1 MNPRKRQGHIVTM
14 NIYLLT
20 KICVNYK
27 PSRRSWGLLASAVAW
42 IVFCLSAEVVI
53 FLALR
58 HPEISINNKSK
69 NYRGRIIADP
79 GFKGQNNAVF
89 HFEQQVKDI
98 YSFSTF
104 K

>member
-1 MNPRKRQGHIVTM
+1 M
-14 NIYLLT
+14 
-20 KICVNYK
+20 
-27 PSRRSWGLLASAVAW
+27 LASAVAW

-58 HPEISINNKSK
+58 HTEISINNKYK
-69 NYRGRIIADP
+69 NYRDRIIADH

-89 HFEQQVKDI
+89 HFEQQVKDS